1 MSTRSSTLTGRIMSA
16 PSIIALF
23 LWMIVPLGM
32 TIYFSFLR
40 YNLLSPGMEEW
51 VGTLNYEFFLTDPAF
66 FASLANTLL
75 LVGSVLVI
83 TVVGGVLLGL
93 MLDQPIFGW

>member
-1 MSTRSSTLTGRIMSA
+1 MSTRASTLAGRFMA
-16 PSIIALF
+16 TPSIIALF

-40 YNLLSPGMEEW
+40 YNLLTPGTEEW
-51 VGTLNYEFFLTDPAF
+51 IGLVNYKFFLTDPAF
-66 FASLANTLL
+66 FASLTNTLL

-83 TVVGGVLLGL
+83 TVIGG
-93 MLDQPIFGW
+93 ISHKF